1 MIAGIHLGKSGQR
14 GVFYAVCLTLFFVSG
29 SMYALIPL
37 RNYWGERIT
46 IYSARDLAF
55 LGSSGPGSGASILF
69 SRPGLMGALVRP
81 NLELTYMANVVSEQR
96 TRLVYDEFEN
106 TLGEAIFADNVTA
119 TGLPGPLVV
128 SYPVLRG
135 LVVGAGVAPIVD
147 FQYRYKKEYRDNF
160 YALVGEDRILQT
172 GKLFLSGA
180 GVSYRLGDLFA
191 LGASGGYVSGTRNL
205 ESWEI
210 RIPDTAYWYESGKP
224 EGVAYTGNIVVGISD
239 RVQGS
244 LAFSGPLRLYKW
256 QTSPGSRI
264 DVVLPWR
271 VLADVAYRAAGKL
284 PSRVLLEVGYSAWQ
298 YVDSNYAGVLDLR
311 AGVEHTMLNFVKLRY
326 GFGIEP
332 SPFDPT
338 IQRVGVGAG
347 IGLDAGVCVLDFGA
361 MFRREVVGV
370 GLLRGEVT
378 PEDQKVYQTGTV
390 MGITVSRG
398 F

>member
-1 MIAGIHLGKSGQR
+1 MIADIHRGKSGKR
-14 GVFYAVCLTLFFVSG
+14 SVFYAACLILLLFSG
-29 SMYALIPL
+29 STHALMPL

-69 SRPGLMGALVRP
+69 SRPALMGAMVRP
-81 NLELTYMANVVSEQR
+81 SLELTYMANIVSEQR
-96 TRLVYDEFEN
+96 TRTVYDEFEN

-119 TGLPGPLVV
+119 AGLPGPLAVN
-128 SYPVLRG
+128 YPVLRG
-135 LVVGAGVAPIVD
+135 LVVGAGVARIVD
-147 FQYRYKKEYRDNF
+147 FQYRYRKEYRDNF
-160 YALVGEDRILQT
+160 YALVGEDRIVQT
-172 GKLFLSGA
+172 GEIFVGGA
-180 GVSYRLGDLFA
+180 GVSYRLAEWLA
-191 LGASGGYVSGTRNL
+191 VGASGGYVSGRRNL

-210 RIPDTAYWYESGKP
+210 RIPDTTYWYESGKP
-224 EGVAYTGNIVVGISD
+224 EGVAYTGNIVVGLSS

-244 LAFSGPLRLYKW
+244 LGFVGPLKLFKW
-256 QTSPGSRI
+256 QTSPGSRV

-271 VLADVAYRAAGKL
+271 VLADVSYRAAGKL
-284 PSRVLLEVGYSAWQ
+284 PSRVLLEVGYSAWRSL
-298 YVDSNYAGVLDLR
+298 DSNYAGVLDVR

-338 IQRVGVGAG
+338 IQRVGVGTG
-347 IGLDAGVCVLDFGA
+347 IGLDAGVCFFDFGA
-361 MFRREVVGV
+361 MFRREVVGD

-390 MGITVSRG
+390 LGITVSRG